1 MYAGPVTR
9 GRVWR
14 RWKRVFF
21 RERAKI
27 GSNIGSD
34 TRVRL
39 LRRKRGYFSPL
50 PPPPRDLFLEPRW
63 NGTLYLV
70 RSLNPLARMISEKRS
85 RTVVQHGDR
94 ACTNLQSL
102 SRYVSRKEGA
112 AKPPN
117 RARVNDYKLAG
128 RSVPIP
134 GLIE

>member
-1 MYAGPVTR
+1 MEEMEKSFFSREGENWIEYRIEYTR
-9 GRVWR
+9 EIAEEK
-14 RWKRVFF
+14 KRIF
-21 RERAKI
+21 
-27 GSNIGSD
+27 
-34 TRVRL
+34 
-39 LRRKRGYFSPL
+39 L
-50 PPPPRDLFLEPRW
+50 PPPLPSSPRDLFLEPRW

>member
-1 MYAGPVTR
+1 MEEMEKSFFSREGENWIEYRIEYTGEIAEEK
-9 GRVWR
+9 
-14 RWKRVFF
+14 KRIF
-21 RERAKI
+21 
-27 GSNIGSD
+27 
-34 TRVRL
+34 
-39 LRRKRGYFSPL
+39 L
-50 PPPPRDLFLEPRW
+50 PPPLPSSPRDLFLEPRW

>member
-1 MYAGPVTR
+1 MEEMEKSFFSREGENWFEYRIGYTR
-9 GRVWR
+9 EIAEEK
-14 RWKRVFF
+14 KRIF
-21 RERAKI
+21 
-27 GSNIGSD
+27 
-34 TRVRL
+34 
-39 LRRKRGYFSPL
+39 L
-50 PPPPRDLFLEPRW
+50 PPPLPSSPRDLFLEPRW